1 MTTKFLIIRFSS
13 IGDIVLTS
21 PVIRCIK
28 EQFDGEAEI
37 HFITK
42 KKFGYLVKNNPHL
55 AKVIEIDEKVSE
67 VKSVLTDEGY
77 DFVVDLHNN
86 IRSAQVKRLV
96 YAPSFTFNKL
106 NFQKWLKVNF
116 KIDNLP
122 NQHIVERYIEP
133 LGPFEINY
141 DGKGLDYFLPNNLKF
156 SLSNFGLIKNE
167 YVAVSLGGTYATKR
181 YPKERLIQL
190 IEKISGQVVLIG
202 GKEDEDVA
210 KAIVSTLANPPKNL
224 AGQINVNESA
234 YIISN
239 AKAIVANDTGM
250 MHIAAAFKKPMASI
264 WGNTIPEFGMYPLYP
279 KNATVAKKIFEVKGL
294 SCRPCSKLGYASCPK
309 KHFKCMHD
317 INPTL
322 IAEFINLLR

>member
-21 PVIRCIK
+21 PVVRCIK

-96 YAPSFTFNKL
+96 NAPSLTFNKL

-133 LGPFEINY
+133 LAPFEIKY
-141 DGKGLDYFLPNNLKF
+141 DGKGLDYFLPNDLNF
-156 SLSNFGLIKNE
+156 SLSNFGLNINE
-167 YVAVSLGGTYATKR
+167 YVVVSLGGTYATKR
-181 YPKERLIQL
+181 YPAEHLIQL
-190 IEKISGQVVLIG
+190 IKKLSDPVVLIG
-202 GKEDEDVA
+202 GKEDEEVA
-210 KAIVSTLANPPKNL
+210 IAIVSTLANPPKNL
-224 AGQINVNESA
+224 AGQIDVNESA

-279 KNATVAKKIFEVKGL
+279 KSATVAQKIFEVKGL
-294 SCRPCSKLGYASCPK
+294 NCRPCSKLGYASCPK
-309 KHFKCMHD
+309 KHFRCMQE
-317 INPTL
+317 INPL
-322 IAEFINLLR
+322 EIAEFINAID